1 MLFLGNTQQRLI
13 FLFNS
18 IVPNIFLNFTLHNIL
33 AFHDF
38 ITYFCVVIKSYY
50 QLILNTMNKAELIGA
65 IASEAKITKAF
76 AKKALEAF
84 VKATT
89 TALKKGD
96 RVALLG
102 FGTFHVA
109 KRAARTGRNP
119 RTGKTIK
126 IPAKKVAHFR
136 AGSDLKKTVK

>member
-1 MLFLGNTQQRLI
+1 
-13 FLFNS
+13 
-18 IVPNIFLNFTLHNIL
+18 
-33 AFHDF
+33 
-38 ITYFCVVIKSYY
+38 
-50 QLILNTMNKAELIGA
+50 MNKAELIGA
-65 IASEAKITKAF
+65 IASEAKITKAS

-84 VKATT
+84 VKATS

-136 AGSDLKKTVK
+136 AGSELKKTVK